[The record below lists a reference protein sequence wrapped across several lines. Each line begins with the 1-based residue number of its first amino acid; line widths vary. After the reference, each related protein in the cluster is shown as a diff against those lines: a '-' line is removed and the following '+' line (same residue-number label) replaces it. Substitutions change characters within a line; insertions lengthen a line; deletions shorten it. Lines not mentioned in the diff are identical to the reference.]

1 MFVTDQPGPVEG
13 LYLEPVAKNIVLEK
27 HQAFANQIARAFEK
41 NERLPHCFTRT
52 NLQPQMQYRMVSLVA
67 DPFSDQVR
75 GRIKIRLNLCIC
87 VQMDRM
93 EASMQLKINLLQ
105 IDHVHV
111 NTRLPLKIISAPLWT
126 RFAVHIVVQDE
137 NTHCLRLSIYNWSP
151 VINTRQI
158 KSHSYIQERLKSL
171 LPINSC
177 IVLLDPWLKRCQ
189 DGDLGLRCESPN
201 THLLM
206 IDFET
211 RCSTSERTN
220 VDQLRQ
226 WGNTCYQADDNLAAI
241 EFYTFGLRQI
251 DEQQEKE
258 APSNYFANDLFVE
271 GES

>member
-1 MFVTDQPGPVEG
+1 MCV
-13 LYLEPVAKNIVLEK
+13 
-27 HQAFANQIARAFEK
+27 
-41 NERLPHCFTRT
+41 
-52 NLQPQMQYRMVSLVA
+52 
-67 DPFSDQVR
+67 
-75 GRIKIRLNLCIC
+75 C

-93 EASMQLKINLLQ
+93 EASVQLKINLLK

-137 NTHCLRLSIYNWSP
+137 NTHCLRLSIYNWSH
-151 VINTRQI
+151 VIDTRQI

-226 WGNTCYQADDNLAAI
+226 WGNTCYQADDNLSAI

-258 APSNYFANDLFVE
+258 APSNCSVDPLFDQRLTFRSVA
-271 GES
+271 